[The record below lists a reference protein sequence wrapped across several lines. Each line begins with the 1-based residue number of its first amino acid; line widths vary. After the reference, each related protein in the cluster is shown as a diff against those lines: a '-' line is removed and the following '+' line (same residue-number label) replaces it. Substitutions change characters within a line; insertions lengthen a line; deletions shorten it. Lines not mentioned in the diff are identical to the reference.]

1 MNKKKIE
8 KAIKMIL
15 EAVGEDTKRDGL
27 KGTPKRVAELYQ
39 EFFSGIKKDPKKEL
53 KHYFFPNH
61 DEMVIA
67 KGIFFNSL
75 CEHHLLPFFGK
86 VHIVYIPD
94 NNRITGFSR
103 LARVIEVLAHRA
115 QLQERLTSQV
125 ADVLMEALKPKGVL
139 VIMEA
144 EQLCLTLRGVKK
156 LGAQTITT
164 ASRGTLKDDKK
175 KALALAL
182 IKDKHLSSL

>member
-15 EAVGEDTKRDGL
+15 EEIGEDTKRDGL
-27 KGTPKRVAELYQ
+27 KGTPKRVAELC
-39 EFFSGIKKDPKKEL
+39 EEIFSGIKKDPKKEL
-53 KHYFFPNH
+53 KPYSFPNH

-67 KGIFFNSL
+67 KDISFNSF

-86 VHIVYIPD
+86 VHIFYIPD

-103 LARVIEVLAHRA
+103 LARVVEVLSHRP

-125 ADVLMEALKPKGVL
+125 ADVLMGVLKPKGVL

-144 EQLCLTLRGVKK
+144 EQLCLTVRGVKK
-156 LGAQTITT
+156 PGAQIITT
-164 ASRGTLKDDKK
+164 ASRGVLKDDKK

-182 IKDKHLSSL
+182 IKDKYLSA